1 MYQRRISGEELA
13 VKRVK
18 EGSSPAVS
26 SRLRGS
32 MARSC
37 TALTWPPLSLCRG
50 WPVVRSQT
58 MRVASAPPEMRI
70 GWPWRE
76 VVRRHLTK
84 SVWPVSL
91 VVAEVVVSC
100 FWPCEVGRG
109 RTWMFLSQQPAYRQ
123 PVWEQ
128 VARHVRGAEAV

>member
-26 SRLRGS
+26 SRLKGS

-58 MRVASAPPEMRI
+58 MRVASAPPVIRI
-70 GWPWRE
+70 GWPRRE
-76 VVRRHLTK
+76 VARRHLTK
-84 SVWPVSL
+84 SVWPVSRVIAG
-91 VVAEVVVSC
+91 VVDSF
-100 FWPCEVGRG
+100 FWLSELGRG

-123 PVWEQ
+123 PVCEE